1 MAEFDLQDPERL
13 KQYADKEKQ
22 RIGTI
27 KNPAQDSSPSML
39 DNALA
44 FGGELA
50 NSSREQT
57 NRIIDSTKEGG
68 IVGGA
73 MQIGKEA
80 VSGINQIG
88 KGYYENVVSPQL
100 EVGKNLLFGT
110 GKATQATPVAD
121 PTVAQSDAPA
131 SQPQVNAGMNAVIP
145 PSERPAPPKQT
156 EFNDVNYDP
165 SAVSMNTAIPSASF
179 QMPDGQGGAPI
190 ADPTTSTGTTFSNAQ
205 IQDLFNTANM
215 EISNSLDLGRRGE
228 LIAQRN
234 AAQKTLAA
242 VLGANKADQDRASNY
257 AADQNAALVKQQQET
272 AADLKSLNKESRAFA
287 DEDLDLLDVEIS
299 PDARFRLSTVSKS
312 QANEFR
318 NALKGK
324 SAAELAQMKA
334 DGQFEG
340 VFGLDSDTLFS
351 VFKIPTQ

>member
-44 FGGELA
+44 FGGDLA
-50 NSSREQT
+50 RSSRDQT
-57 NRIIDSTKEGG
+57 NRIIDSAKEGG

-73 MQIGKEA
+73 LQVGKEA
-80 VSGINQIG
+80 ISGINQIG
-88 KGYYENVVSPQL
+88 KGYAENVISPQL
-100 EVGKNLLFGT
+100 QFGKELLFGA
-110 GKATQATPVAD
+110 GKPAIAD
-121 PTVAQSDAPA
+121 PTAQPDMTNPV
-131 SQPQVNAGMNAVIP
+131 SQPQTNAGVNAVIP
-145 PSERPAPPKQT
+145 PTDRPAPPNQT
-156 EFNDVNYDP
+156 EFNDTNYDP
-165 SAVSMNTAIPSASF
+165 NARSNIVTSAIPAASF
-179 QMPDGQGGAPI
+179 QMPDGQGGAAI
-190 ADPTTSTGTTFSNAQ
+190 ADPTAGGGGTFSNAQ

-228 LIAQRN
+228 LIAQRD

-242 VLGANKADQDRASNY
+242 VLGTSKADKDRASDYTAN
-257 AADQNAALVKQQQET
+257 QNAALVKQQQET
-272 AADLKSLNKESRAFA
+272 ASDLKSLNKESRAFA